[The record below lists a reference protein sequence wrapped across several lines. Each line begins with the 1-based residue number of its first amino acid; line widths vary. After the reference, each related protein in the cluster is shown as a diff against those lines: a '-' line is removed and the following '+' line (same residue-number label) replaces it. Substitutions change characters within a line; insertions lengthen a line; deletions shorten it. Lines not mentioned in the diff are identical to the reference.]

1 MKNFTLFS
9 ISFCLIILSS
19 IFFSCSNSPQPKEVV
34 IVENPDKLDEE
45 TSKGIYH
52 FMEYAL
58 LNKGKVDDS
67 TFLKLPKLVNAFYK
81 INEYSNVWCKN
92 GKWQPI
98 ADSLM
103 LFIQNAALHGL
114 FAKDYHY
121 ERLLSLKKKLDTDS
135 IQSKNAVLW
144 SKADLIMTD
153 ASLHIINH
161 LKYGR
166 LLVDTA
172 ATIENTS
179 LKGEFLLQHFNSLF
193 VNPSFILS
201 LRNAEP
207 TQIGYWDLKNC
218 IKKFVDSMDNKIFTY
233 LVYPIKKNDEKDSL
247 LFVRNFQ
254 KRLNESNF
262 IDLSDKLP
270 DSLDLA
276 KAIKKFQRQKGIKQD
291 GIITAKLIRSI
302 NTNDVE
308 RFKRIAITL
317 DRYKLLP
324 DTMPEKYI
332 WVNLPAYY
340 LELWDHD
347 SVVFKSKII
356 CGKPETRTPLLQSN
370 ITDMVTY
377 PTWTVPSSI
386 IEKQY
391 LPKLQINPNYLSKI
405 GLKLVD
411 NYGEFIN
418 PVKIRWSKYKKSI
431 PYKIV
436 QNSGDDNALGVI
448 KFNFKNPYA
457 VYLHDTNQRYLFK
470 NSSRALSHGCVRVQ
484 DWEKL
489 AYYIAKNDS
498 LNLTVGESLLY
509 TTDSIK
515 RWISIKKHKWI
526 GVRNQ
531 LPLFITYY
539 GCEGKNGKIKF
550 YEDIY
555 VEDKMMREKYF
566 TVK

>member
-9 ISFCLIILSS
+9 INFCLIILTS
-19 IFFSCSNSPQPKEVV
+19 IFYSCGNAPKPIEVV
-34 IVENPDKLDEE
+34 LVENPDKLDGE
-45 TSKGIYH
+45 TSKGIH
-52 FMEYAL
+52 QFMDYAL
-58 LNKGKVDDS
+58 QNKGKVDDS
-67 TFLKLPKLVNAFYK
+67 TFFHLTKLVNAFYNT
-81 INEYSNVWCKN
+81 NEYSNVWSKN

-98 ADSLM
+98 ADSLL

-114 FAKDYHY
+114 SSKDYHVD
-121 ERLLSLKKKLDTDS
+121 RLLAIKEQLDTDS
-135 IQSKNAVLW
+135 VQSKNAILW
-144 SKADLIMTD
+144 SKADLLMTD
-153 ASLHIINH
+153 ASLYIISH

-166 LLVDTA
+166 LLSDTNA
-172 ATIENTS
+172 IIDNAGV
-179 LKGEFLLQHFNSLF
+179 KGELLLQHFNSLL
-193 VNPSFILS
+193 VKPSFILS
-201 LRNAEP
+201 LSKVEP
-207 TQIGYWDLKNC
+207 TNLGYWELKNG
-218 IKKFVDSMDNKIFTY
+218 IKNFVDSMDKRVFTY
-233 LVYPIKKNDEKDSL
+233 LVYPIKKNDQKDSL
-247 LFVRNFQ
+247 LFVKNFQ
-254 KRLNESNF
+254 KRLSEGNF
-262 IDLSDKLP
+262 IEFNDKLP

-276 KAIKKFQRQKGIKQD
+276 TAIKKFQRKKGAKQD
-291 GIITAKLIRSI
+291 GIITAKLIRSL

-308 RFKRIAITL
+308 RFNRIAITL
-317 DRYKLLP
+317 DRYKMLP
-324 DTMPEKYI
+324 DSMPEKYI

-340 LELWDHD
+340 LQLWDHD
-347 SVVFKSKII
+347 TVVFQSKII

-391 LPKLQINPNYLSKI
+391 LPKLKVNPNYLSKI

-411 NYGEFIN
+411 NHGEFID
-418 PVKIRWSKYKKSI
+418 PVKIKWAKYKKGI

-498 LNLTVGESLLY
+498 LNLVTGESLQY

-515 RWISIKKHKWI
+515 SWISSKKHKWI

-531 LPLFITYY
+531 IPLFITYF
-539 GCEGKNGKIKF
+539 GCEGKGGKIKF

-555 VEDKMMREKYF
+555 LEDKVMREKYF
-566 TVK
+566 PVK

>member
-1 MKNFTLFS
+1 MKNVRFFSICVSLLIIAFCLFS
-9 ISFCLIILSS
+9 CG
-19 IFFSCSNSPQPKEVV
+19 NAPKPAEEVL
-34 IVENPDKLDEE
+34 VENPDKLDEQ
-45 TSKGIYH
+45 TSKGLH
-52 FMEYAL
+52 EFLDYAVQ
-58 LNKGKVDDS
+58 NNGKVDDS
-67 TFLKLPKLVNAFYK
+67 TFLQLTNLASSFYYK
-81 INEYSNVWCKN
+81 NDYKNVWCKN

-98 ADSLM
+98 ADSLL
-103 LFIQNAALHGL
+103 LFIQNAPLHGL
-114 FAKDYHY
+114 YSKDYQF
-121 ERLLSLKKKLDTDS
+121 ETLLRIKEKLDTDS
-135 IQSKNAVLW
+135 VQSKNAVLW
-144 SKADLIMTD
+144 SKADLLMTD

-166 LLVDTA
+166 LLRDTLS
-172 ATIENTS
+172 TIDNTS
-179 LKGEFLLQHFNSLF
+179 VKGEFLLQHLKSLL

-201 LRNAEP
+201 LSTVEP
-207 TQIGYWDLKNC
+207 TQIGYWELKNC
-218 IKKFVDSMDNKIFTY
+218 IKKFIDSMDTRVYTY
-233 LVYPIKKNDEKDSL
+233 LVYPIKKNDQKDSL
-247 LFVRNFQ
+247 LFVKNLQ
-254 KRLNESNF
+254 KRLYESNF
-262 IDLSDKLP
+262 MDLDETLP

-276 KAIKKFQRQKGIKQD
+276 AGIKKFQRKKGTKPD
-291 GIITAKLIRSI
+291 GIITTKLIKSI
-302 NTNDVE
+302 NLNDVE

-324 DTMPEKYI
+324 DTMPEKYL

-340 LELWDHD
+340 LRLWDHD
-347 SVVFKSKII
+347 TIVFQSKII

-391 LPKLQINPNYLSKI
+391 LPKLKNNPNYLSKI

-411 NYGEFIN
+411 KHGEPIDA
-418 PVKIRWSKYKKSI
+418 VKIKWSKYKKGI

-448 KFNFKNPYA
+448 KFNFKNPFA

-489 AYYIAKNDS
+489 AYYIARNDS
-498 LNLTVGESLLY
+498 LHLAEGEKIHY

-515 RWISIKKHKWI
+515 RWIDTKKHKWI

-531 LPLFITYY
+531 LPLFINYF
-539 GCEGKNGKIKF
+539 GCEGIEGKIKF

-555 VEDKMMREKYF
+555 VEDKIMREKYF
-566 TVK
+566 TVN